1 MGVNLAGGAFGFEA
15 AGAVATE
22 FVAVGFDAHALHLG
36 AEAEAAGDAV
46 VEEGDVFVFELD
58 DAVAVDADEVIVLGF
73 VEEIGV
79 VVGLFAA
86 EVDVAEEAALDH
98 EGEGAV
104 NGGAGDGAVDAADA
118 VEEFFGVEVLVR
130 GEDGVDDDFA
140 LASAAQAFAGKVIV
154 ESFGDLSVH

>member
-15 AGAVATE
+15 AGAVAAE
-22 FVAVGFDAHALHLG
+22 FVAVGFDTHALHLG
-36 AEAEAAGDAV
+36 TEAEAAGDAV
-46 VEEGDVFVFELD
+46 VEEGDVFVLELD
-58 DAVAVDADEVIVLGF
+58 DAVAVDADEVVVLGF

-86 EVDVAEEAALDH
+86 EVDVAEETALDH

-104 NGGAGDGAVDAADA
+104 DGGAGDGAVDAADA
-118 VEEFFGVEVLVR
+118 VEEFFGVEVFVR

-140 LASAAQAFAGKVIV
+140 LAGAAQAFAGEVVI
-154 ESFGDLSVH
+154 ESLGDLSVH